1 MKKTILTLL
10 LLVCV
15 CALFAQ
21 DFKLYSPVN
30 YQVFQRQSKSLGYI
44 DLNGKISKNITDLNF
59 KLEGKDY
66 KNNKVSTNW
75 KPVYVDKFGAFKNR
89 ITSPAGGWYK
99 LTLKYNN
106 AGKPEIKVI
115 EKVGVGE
122 IIIGAGQSNSTNCGQ
137 FPSKQVS
144 GMVASTDGVNWK
156 YADDPQIG
164 VHDGSGGGSLY
175 PALGDALYKEFN
187 VPIGVAATGWGGTSV
202 EQWQF
207 DAAPLNGQINL
218 FNYFMRRVYQF
229 GEKGFRCVIWHQ
241 GESNVGNPTDVFYNN
256 MVRLIEKSREEAKW
270 DIPWFVAKVS
280 YHSTQM
286 RGNNEIRN
294 AHQKLWDTGV
304 AFQGPD
310 TDQLQEEY
318 RDYDGQGIHFGLKGL
333 KKHGEMWAEFI
344 IPYIH
349 SQID

>member
-1 MKKTILTLL
+1 MKKIFLA
-10 LLVCV
+10 LVVLC
-15 CALFAQ
+15 CAFALYAQ
-21 DFKLYSPVN
+21 DMTLYSPVN
-30 YQVFQRQSKSLGYI
+30 YQVFQRQTKSVGYI
-44 DLNGKISKNITDLNF
+44 TFSGKTSSDAVRVKIT
-59 KLEGKDY
+59 GKDY
-66 KNNKVSTNW
+66 KNKTVKIEKTI
-75 KPVYVDKFGAFKNR
+75 KTDKFGAFKKD
-89 ITSPAGGWYK
+89 IETPAGGWYK
-99 LTLKYNN
+99 VSYNWTVN
-106 AGKPEIKVI
+106 GTSYEKDI

-137 FPSKQVS
+137 FPSKQES
-144 GMVASTDGVNWK
+144 GMVASTDGINWK

-164 VHDGSGGGSLY
+164 VHDGTQGGSLY
-175 PALGDALYKEFN
+175 PGLGDALYKEFN

-218 FNYFMRRVYQF
+218 YNYFMRRVYQF
-229 GEKGFRCVIWHQ
+229 GKDGFRCVIWHQ

-256 MVRLIEKSREEAKW
+256 MVRLIEKSREDAKW

-280 YHSTQM
+280 YHNPNM
-286 RGNNEIRN
+286 RGNDEIRN

-333 KKHGEMWAEFI
+333 KKHGEMWAEFL